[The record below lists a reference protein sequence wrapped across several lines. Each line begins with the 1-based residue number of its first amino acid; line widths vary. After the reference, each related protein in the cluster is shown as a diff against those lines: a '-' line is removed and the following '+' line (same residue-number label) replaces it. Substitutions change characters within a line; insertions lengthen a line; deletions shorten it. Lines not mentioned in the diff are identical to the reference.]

1 MMVLKY
7 QEYGNKNGP
16 LLIFLHGGGVSSWM
30 WIKQIQ
36 YFNNNH
42 CVTIDLPEQGNN
54 KMSHTFSIENSARS
68 VIEITKK
75 LSKGKTITIVGFS
88 LGAQV
93 LVEILSLEPDLVD
106 YSIINSALVVPMR
119 GEKYMGPIIK
129 SFFPLIKNRKFSKIQ
144 AKTLY
149 IGDEYFEKYY
159 SESKDMR
166 AETLI
171 RILKENMTFKLPKS
185 FHKARGH
192 ILVTVG
198 EKEKQ
203 IMKKSAWLL
212 AQNNPNCTGVII
224 PNVGHGIPLS
234 DPDLFNQITETWL
247 NNKSF
252 PDECIMINKQTS

>member
-1 MMVLKY
+1 MVLKY
-7 QEYGNKNGP
+7 QEYGDENGP

-30 WIKQIQ
+30 WSKQIQ
-36 YFNNNH
+36 YFNNYH

-54 KMSHTFSIENSARS
+54 KANHIFSIGNSARS

-75 LSKGKTITIVGFS
+75 LSHDKTITVVGFS

-93 LVEILSLEPDLVD
+93 LVEMLSLEPTLVD

-119 GEKYMGPIIK
+119 GEKYIKPIIK
-129 SFFPLIKNRKFSKIQ
+129 SFFPLIKNRNFSKLQ

-149 IGDEYFEKYY
+149 IGDEYFEQYY
-159 SESKDMR
+159 NESKDMR

-171 RILKENMTFKLPKS
+171 RILKENMTFTLPKNFS
-185 FHKARGH
+185 KAKGH
-192 ILVTVG
+192 ILVSVG

-212 AQNNPNCTGVII
+212 TQNNSNCTGVTI

-234 DPDLFNQITETWL
+234 DPDLFNQMIEMWL

-252 PDECIMINKQTS
+252 PDGCIMINKLTS